1 MKPKDLTIVPC
12 ALIEVRD
19 FVERNHYSHNIT
31 GKVYHSR
38 ALRTKYKGKYK
49 PFVERLCNKKHLGL
63 LEESD
68 PPLPKGKGFSVDANY
83 FWQAFLSYPL
93 QPGGYNSKIT
103 NIVRC
108 IYISI
113 VSYPTITNPN
123 PIR

>member
-49 PFVERLCNKKHLGL
+49 PFVERLRNKKHLGL
-63 LEESD
+63 LEEIE
-68 PPLPKGKGFSVDANY
+68 LLGKHCYTYVYQRGKQKNEV
-83 FWQAFLSYPL
+83 
-93 QPGGYNSKIT
+93 
-103 NIVRC
+103 
-108 IYISI
+108 
-113 VSYPTITNPN
+113 
-123 PIR
+123 